1 MPAQKGRKR
10 QRTRERR
17 RDGEAAPATAS
28 ALPPTVATRRTSR
41 RPPGDGP
48 LPSTTARV
56 TGLMIAVLTA
66 FLASLMVYQSV
77 TGDASGIDGVARI
90 AGGIA
95 LIVLA
100 IVVGVLSIAP
110 GMVRDWFAR
119 RR

>member
-1 MPAQKGRKR
+1 MPEQKGRRRR
-10 QRTRERR
+10 QARERR
-17 RDGEAAPATAS
+17 RGEGAATA
-28 ALPPTVATRRTSR
+28 TVARPSTATATPVKRGTRD
-41 RPPGDGP
+41 DGP

-56 TGLMIAVLTA
+56 TGLLIAVVTA
-66 FLASLMVYQSV
+66 ALATLMVYQSL
-77 TGDASGIDGVARI
+77 TGDATGIDGVARI

-100 IVVGVLSIAP
+100 IVVGVLSIVP